1 LAANLIPLFRVHMP
15 PEEELLPALR
25 DVLYSGQVG
34 QGPKVE
40 EFEAALAPVAG
51 NRNVL
56 AVNSGTSALQLA
68 LRLAGARGGSV
79 VTTPMTCA
87 ATVLPVLAEGARP
100 VWADIDPATGNI
112 DPLDAERKL
121 AADTRAVLAVHWGG
135 QPCDMTALM
144 DLGARHGVPVIV
156 DAAHA
161 LGAQWAGEPVGSP
174 AADFTCFSLQAIKHI
189 TTIDGGIL
197 TTRDAGNYRRGK
209 LLRWYGID
217 RDAEQ
222 ADARVAADI
231 GDWGYKFHMNDV
243 AATIGLAQLRHLPGI
258 LAAHRGNAAFYD
270 DALCGLVQAAPARR
284 YSEGAWWL
292 YTLLWRDGGQRA
304 AFQAFMRAAGIQ
316 VSRVHGRLN
325 RLTCFREYAAGPL
338 PGVDEFFEREC
349 CIPVHWALTEADR
362 RAVAGAVTEFAEK
375 R

>member
-1 LAANLIPLFRVHMP
+1 MAANLIPLFRVHMP

-144 DLGARHGVPVIV
+144 DLGARHGIPVIV

-338 PGVDEFFEREC
+338 PGVDEFIEREC
-349 CIPVHWALTEADR
+349 CIPVHWALTGAER

>member
-1 LAANLIPLFRVHMP
+1 MAANLIPLFRVHMP

-121 AADTRAVLAVHWGG
+121 APDTRAVLAVHWGG

-144 DLGARHGVPVIV
+144 DLGARHGIPVIV

-270 DALCGLVQAAPARR
+270 DVLCGLVQAAPARR

-304 AFQAFMRAAGIQ
+304 AFQAFMRSRGIQ

-349 CIPVHWALTEADR
+349 CIPVHWALTGAER

>member
-1 LAANLIPLFRVHMP
+1 MAADLIPLFRVHMP

-121 AADTRAVLAVHWGG
+121 APDTRAVLAVHWGG

-144 DLGARHGVPVIV
+144 DLGARHGIPVIV

-270 DALCGLVQAAPARR
+270 DTLCGLVQAAPARR

>member
-1 LAANLIPLFRVHMP
+1 LAANLIPLFKVHVP
-15 PEEELLPALR
+15 PREELLPALAET
-25 DVLYSGQVG
+25 LYSGQVG

-40 EFEAALAPVAG
+40 EFEAALAPVVG

-56 AVNSGTSALQLA
+56 AVNSGTSAIQLA
-68 LRLAGARGGSV
+68 LRLAGVRGGSV

-121 AADTRAVLAVHWGG
+121 RADTRAVLAVHWGG

-144 DLGARHGVPVIV
+144 DLGARHGVPVII

-197 TTRDAGNYRRGK
+197 TTRDAGDYRRGK

-231 GDWGYKFHMNDV
+231 GEWGYKFHMNDV

-270 DALCGLVQAAPARR
+270 DVLCGLVQAAPARR

-304 AFQAFMRAAGIQ
+304 AFQAFMRSRGIQ

-349 CIPVHWALTEADR
+349 CIPVHWALTGAER

>member
-1 LAANLIPLFRVHMP
+1 MAADLIPLFRVHMP

-121 AADTRAVLAVHWGG
+121 APDTRAVLAVHWGG

-144 DLGARHGVPVIV
+144 DLGARHGIPVIV

-270 DALCGLVQAAPARR
+270 DTLCGLVQAAPARR

-349 CIPVHWALTEADR
+349 CIPVHWALTEAER
-362 RAVAGAVTEFAEK
+362 SRVAGAVTEFAEK